1 MLLQEYEKIYK
12 NLYELKNEHQLSD
25 YELVELK
32 ELIMKIINWIA
43 ADEENIKKGVERMG
57 GKVLE
62 FEHDILI
69 RESESKQKVS
79 SVDNLVKNAHVD
91 VDCACKLLGIQ
102 LTDYYEAKNFLK
114 NQSKISR

>member
-1 MLLQEYEKIYK
+1 
-12 NLYELKNEHQLSD
+12 
-25 YELVELK
+25 
-32 ELIMKIINWIA
+32 
-43 ADEENIKKGVERMG
+43 MG

-91 VDCACKLLGIQ
+91 VDYACKLLGIQ